1 MGGEV
6 IGWGGGAGVTEY
18 FYYESIFK
26 IKKHFIFLNWGE
38 GGGGAGG
45 RGG

>member
-26 IKKHFIFLNWGE
+26 IKNILFF
-38 GGGGAGG
+38 
-45 RGG
+45 